1 MRRRQWRKRKRRS
14 LRKLEAMEH
23 VKAMWGYVNKLIN
36 GVFKETKSEEG
47 DFSVKIDRCIILIQY
62 SSSSMYDIIRIIMFP

>member
-1 MRRRQWRKRKRRS
+1 
-14 LRKLEAMEH
+14 MEH